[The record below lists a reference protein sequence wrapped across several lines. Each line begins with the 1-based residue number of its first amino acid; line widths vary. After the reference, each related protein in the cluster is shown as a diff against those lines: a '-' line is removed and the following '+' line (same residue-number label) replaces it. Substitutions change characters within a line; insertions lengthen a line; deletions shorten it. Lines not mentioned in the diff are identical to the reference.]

1 MRSAM
6 GAAPRLTI
14 PDDACSRFP
23 RTVRVSCV
31 PCVREPCVQAHSRKK
46 GRETGIE
53 CVRGGRECV
62 REGGGGE
69 GGESAREREKVREKD
84 RERESGGLG
93 EDAEDGSVGL
103 GIFHV
108 EEVTEVV

>member
-1 MRSAM
+1 M
-6 GAAPRLTI
+6 
-14 PDDACSRFP
+14 
-23 RTVRVSCV
+23 
-31 PCVREPCVQAHSRKK
+31 
-46 GRETGIE
+46 
-53 CVRGGRECV
+53 

>member
-1 MRSAM
+1 MHTRTHQ
-6 GAAPRLTI
+6 GARA
-14 PDDACSRFP
+14 DAH
-23 RTVRVSCV
+23 VRVKKKKDLRGDV
-31 PCVREPCVQAHSRKK
+31 VGVVQLAPIDRPLSKPVLPYAR
-46 GRETGIE
+46 
-53 CVRGGRECV
+53 
-62 REGGGGE
+62 GGE